1 MSPSAISSTGIQRV
15 YTPYCVA
22 CTINTIT
29 ALLANLLLRPAVWH
43 KALQMINVSEILT
56 IHFLLQSRPLSGLSS
71 VLVLLLKKLPQT
83 SALLSNAQKTKM
95 AKLLLL
101 ELSSED
107 AEFYLLQKV
116 LLHFYL
122 GFSFYVAYLRNYDKA
137 ATLAVRNFSRRR
149 ARRDVTWWLAL
160 L

>member
-1 MSPSAISSTGIQRV
+1 
-15 YTPYCVA
+15 
-22 CTINTIT
+22 
-29 ALLANLLLRPAVWH
+29 
-43 KALQMINVSEILT
+43 
-56 IHFLLQSRPLSGLSS
+56 
-71 VLVLLLKKLPQT
+71 
-83 SALLSNAQKTKM
+83 M

-149 ARRDVTWWLAL
+149 ARRDVT
-160 L
+160 